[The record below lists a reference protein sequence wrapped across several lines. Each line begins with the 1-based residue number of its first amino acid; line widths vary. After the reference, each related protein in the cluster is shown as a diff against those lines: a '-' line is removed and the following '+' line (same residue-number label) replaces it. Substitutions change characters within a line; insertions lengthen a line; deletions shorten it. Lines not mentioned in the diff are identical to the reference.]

1 MRLPTIRTGRVKRLE
16 AALRDARKELDR
28 AKLAEGYARDVATL
42 HRDHATTLAG
52 LIRGL
57 DDARVEGAT
66 R

>member
-1 MRLPTIRTGRVKRLE
+1 MRLPTIRTRRVKRLE

-28 AKLAEGYARDVATL
+28 AKLAEEYARDVATI
-42 HRDHATTLAG
+42 HRDHAATLAG

-57 DDARVEGAT
+57 DDARAEGAP